1 MHGESGPTTVAVRP
15 NYGTFSNESEVLVAL
30 TRRLVDALDPAMVWL
45 FGSRARQDGR
55 PDSDFDLMVVAKEN
69 GSSRFDANDYDKV
82 YAPLRG
88 LGIGVDVIPCDF
100 ETYAVSLRLRTSFVH
115 RIVDEGRLLYE
126 ASP

>member
-1 MHGESGPTTVAVRP
+1 
-15 NYGTFSNESEVLVAL
+15 
-30 TRRLVDALDPAMVWL
+30 MVWL

-55 PDSDFDLMVVAKEN
+55 PDSDFDLMVVGEGEWKQPF
-69 GSSRFDANDYDKV
+69 RCDDYDKV